1 MSGGGG
7 LRVLTGGLRSGQ
19 LIIIMLMGRQR
30 ILYSASRLLPVRD
43 QGWRPGGKE
52 GVSEDDMWAAILI
65 CSGEVF
71 KLWGPCYYTLPQSRL
86 CNALFAMPG
95 LDFADG
101 N

>member
-1 MSGGGG
+1 M
-7 LRVLTGGLRSGQ
+7 LTGGLQSGQ
-19 LIIIMLMGRQR
+19 LIIIMLIGRQR
-30 ILYSASRLLPVRD
+30 ILYSVSRLLLVED
-43 QGWRPGGKE
+43 QGCGPGGKE
-52 GVSEDDMWAAILI
+52 GVSGNDMWAAVLI
-65 CSGEVF
+65 RSGEVF